1 MQTIIPSGA
10 RVIDIARQA
19 SAQNMRIITDGE
31 RTVLSRTVLPGWYEI
46 AVKIKQQAAA

>member
-19 SAQNMRIITDGE
+19 SAQNMRIITDGD
-31 RTVLSRTVLPGWYEI
+31 RTILSHLIPPGWYEI
-46 AVKIKQQAAA
+46 TVKIKHQASA